1 MDRVEFSNRLQ
12 KEILLLDGSYGAN
25 LQNKRSD
32 SRAVEMLNIDNP
44 DSVLDLHKDY
54 VRAGSNLILT
64 NSFSANPLKLK
75 MLGLDELFEPMNRF
89 AVQIAKKAAQGKSW
103 VFGDIS
109 SSGHFAQ
116 PFGEPSYEELEDCF
130 SQQAMVLVDSG
141 VDGILLETFTD
152 IKELK
157 AAISGARKIAPH
169 IPLIASMTFT
179 GEGRTVTGTPVQGF
193 GVLMEDLDVDA
204 IGINCTLDPQQMIPV
219 VRSLLEVTAKPI
231 CVQPN
236 AGNPVTIGKESRYNL
251 TPNQFRLY
259 MEDFLDLGVA
269 IVGGCC
275 GTGPN
280 HIRELRLLLEIYHRG
295 ETKRLVRP
303 RFFVTSRTHWISPTP
318 FMVIG
323 ERINPASRNDFQ
335 KEVTE
340 MEMRTVIH
348 EAASQVQE
356 GADVLDLNLGIE
368 KGLTLDHIR
377 KAICDLDRASCIP
390 LSVDIQ
396 THEFRETALREY
408 PGRSIINSARITPKS
423 LEFAVH
429 CLKQYGG
436 LIILLAM
443 GKRVPDTALER
454 FQLILDGIREME
466 NAGISRDRIL
476 ADPLVMTIG
485 AGNNPKITL
494 EAIRMLHEQG
504 IRTTLGLSNL
514 SYGMRNRSHINAA
527 FLSQAISVGL
537 DSAIMNPAEKIVMS
551 VLDGSLTLQGK
562 ERENPSFG
570 VDDPLISSLLHGD
583 TQTANRLIQDRIETE
598 HSLDVGQSVLGESLQ
613 TIGEMYANGILFLPH
628 LLMAAQTA
636 APIFDHLNT
645 LVGKRSRTIG
655 RVLLAT
661 VEGDVHD
668 IGKKIIGTV
677 LQSGGFE
684 VVDIGF
690 DRSAQEILEAVL
702 REKPDIVGLS
712 AMMTTT
718 IGKVEE
724 FSHLR
729 KEVHLSVPLICGGAS
744 LTGELAKSFE
754 CEGYCANAS
763 GVVKLCK
770 QLLRKEAD
778 PFD

>member
-1 MDRVEFSNRLQ
+1 MDRAEFSDRIQ
-12 KEILLLDGSYGAN
+12 KEVILLDGSYGAN
-25 LQNKRSD
+25 LQIKRSD
-32 SRAVEMLNIDNP
+32 ARAVEMYNIKDP
-44 DSVLDLHKDY
+44 DSVLDLHKAY
-54 VRAGSNLILT
+54 VLAGSDLILT

-75 MLGLDELFEPMNRF
+75 MLGLEGLFEPINRA
-89 AVQIAKKAAQGKSW
+89 AVHIAKKATQGRSW

-116 PFGEPSYEELEDCF
+116 PFGEPSFEELEECF
-130 SQQAMVLVDSG
+130 SQQALVLFDSG

-157 AAISGARKIAPH
+157 AAISGVRKIAPH

-179 GEGRTVTGTPVQGF
+179 EEGRTVSGTPVHGF
-193 GVLMEDLDVDA
+193 GILMEDLDVDVV
-204 IGINCTLDPQQMIPV
+204 GINCTLDPKQIIPIA
-219 VRSLLEVTAKPI
+219 RSLMEATSKPI

-236 AGNPVTIGKESRYNL
+236 AGKPITIGQESRYDL
-251 TPNQFRLY
+251 SPDQFRLY
-259 MEDFLDLGVA
+259 MEDSLDLGVSM
-269 IVGGCC
+269 VGGCC
-275 GTGPN
+275 GTNPK
-280 HIRELRLLLEIYHRG
+280 HIHELRLLLEIYHRS
-295 ETKRLVRP
+295 ETKRLVHP
-303 RFFVTSRTHWISPTP
+303 RLFVTSRTYCISPAP
-318 FMVIG
+318 FMIIG

-335 KEVTE
+335 KEIAE
-340 MEMRTVIH
+340 MDMRTVIR
-348 EAASQVQE
+348 EAASQEQE

-368 KGLTLDHIR
+368 KGLTPDHIR
-377 KAICDLDRASCIP
+377 KAICDLDRASCVP
-390 LSVDIQ
+390 LSIDIQ
-396 THEFRETALREY
+396 TRELRETALREY
-408 PGRSIINSARITPKS
+408 PGRGIINSARITPKS
-423 LEFAVH
+423 LEFAIH

-436 LIILLAM
+436 LVILLGM
-443 GKRVPDTALER
+443 GKTVPDTALER
-454 FQLILDGIREME
+454 FQLILNGIQEME

-476 ADPLVMTIG
+476 ADPLVLTIG
-485 AGNNPKITL
+485 AGNKPKTTL
-494 EAIRMLHEQG
+494 EAIRLLHEQG

-527 FLSQAISVGL
+527 FISQAISAGL
-537 DSAIMNPAEKIVMS
+537 DSAIMNPAEKIVMN

-562 ERENPSFG
+562 ERENTNIG
-570 VDDPLISSLLHGD
+570 VDDPLIRSLLHGD
-583 TQTANRLIQDRIETE
+583 LHTADRLIQEKLETGRK
-598 HSLDVGQSVLGESLQ
+598 SDIGQSVLGESLQ
-613 TIGEMYANGILFLPH
+613 EIGEMYANGTLFLPH

-636 APIFDHLNT
+636 APIFDRLNT
-645 LVGKRSRTIG
+645 LVGKRSRAIG

-684 VVDIGF
+684 VVDIGI
-690 DRSAQEILEAVL
+690 DQSSQEILDAVL

-724 FSHLR
+724 FSRLR
-729 KEVHLSVPLICGGAS
+729 KEVHLSIPLICGGAS
-744 LTGELAKSFE
+744 LNGELAKSFG

-770 QLLRKEAD
+770 QLLGKEVV